1 MLTRFKLRAR
11 TSLLAALN
19 LSNYSEFG
27 LIVAAV
33 GVSNGWMDA
42 KWLVVIAI
50 ALSFSFAVAAPLN
63 RWDDKIYSRYRPF
76 WLRFQRAQRL
86 PDDRLLDIQG
96 ATIAIFGMGR
106 VGTGAY
112 DKMRERHGDTVV
124 GIDFD
129 AELIKR
135 HQAMARNVVRGDP
148 SDADFWDKISK
159 EHSIELAMLTLPNL
173 EANLDAVPSY
183 RRSASPAASPPRRD
197 TRMRRRPCARP
208 G

>member
-1 MLTRFKLRAR
+1 MTRC
-11 TSLLAALN
+11 
-19 LSNYSEFG
+19 
-27 LIVAAV
+27 
-33 GVSNGWMDA
+33 VS
-42 KWLVVIAI
+42 
-50 ALSFSFAVAAPLN
+50 
-63 RWDDKIYSRYRPF
+63 
-76 WLRFQRAQRL
+76 
-86 PDDRLLDIQG
+86 
-96 ATIAIFGMGR
+96 
-106 VGTGAY
+106 
-112 DKMRERHGDTVV
+112 HGDTVV

-135 HQAMARNVVRGDP
+135 HQAMGRNVVRGDP

>member
-86 PDDRLLDIQG
+86 PDQRLLDIQG

-106 VGTGAY
+106 AGTGAY
-112 DKMRERHGDTVV
+112 DKMRE
-124 GIDFD
+124 
-129 AELIKR
+129 
-135 HQAMARNVVRGDP
+135 
-148 SDADFWDKISK
+148 
-159 EHSIELAMLTLPNL
+159 
-173 EANLDAVPSY
+173 
-183 RRSASPAASPPRRD
+183 PR
-197 TRMRRRPCARP
+197 
-208 G
+208 